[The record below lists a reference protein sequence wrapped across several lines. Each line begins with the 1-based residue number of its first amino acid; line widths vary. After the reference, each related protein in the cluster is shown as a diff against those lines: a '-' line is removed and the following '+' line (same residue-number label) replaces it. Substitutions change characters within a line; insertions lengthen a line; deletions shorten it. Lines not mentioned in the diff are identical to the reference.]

1 MSNNGGLQSMLSFD
15 GVYPEVSQEIKEVE
29 RRYEQLIKEAPTDKK
44 IQDLVNE
51 MYAEVGSI
59 TDQLFKNLPK
69 ISSLNDLYRWWIA
82 GKPIKINK
90 VVYDLFQNN
99 VIDLVLRGLVEEKT
113 GGYEGLMIETET
125 GCVPFEVDSEYAI
138 SSEGNRVVLF
148 R

>member
-1 MSNNGGLQSMLSFD
+1 MSNNGSLQSMLSFD
-15 GVYPEVSQEIKEVE
+15 GVYPEASKEIKEVE
-29 RRYEQLIKEAPTDKK
+29 KRYEQLIKDAPSDKK

-51 MYAEVGSI
+51 MYTEVGSI

-82 GKPIKINK
+82 GKHIKINK

-99 VIDLVLRGLVEEKT
+99 VIDLVLRGLVDEKT
-113 GGYEGLMIETET
+113 GGYEGLMIDTEA
-125 GCVPFEVDSEYAI
+125 GYVPFEVGSKYSI
-138 SSEGNRVVLF
+138 SSDSNRVVLF